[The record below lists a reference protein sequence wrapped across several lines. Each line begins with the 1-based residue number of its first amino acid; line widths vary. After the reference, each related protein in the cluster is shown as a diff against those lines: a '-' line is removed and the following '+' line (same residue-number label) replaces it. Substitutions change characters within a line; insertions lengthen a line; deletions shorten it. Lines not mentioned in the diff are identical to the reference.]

1 MGRFLV
7 DASVKRNIAIA
18 DGSLCRD
25 VWSKSASLNRVR
37 VDAVETIVVKEMWNL
52 N

>member
-1 MGRFLV
+1 MGHFLV

-25 VWSKSASLNRVR
+25 VWSKSANRVR
-37 VDAVETIVVKEMWNL
+37 VDAVEKIVVKETWNL